1 MKTATGLRFVHRI
14 VKGLM
19 GVAFFALA
27 ACATLPEPGGGGP
40 DTLSEPGVPKQLQS
54 RQIIVA
60 LAEAERTQWDT
71 IAQDLQTRH
80 QLRRVGAFPLTSI
93 GVQCLVFQ
101 VPLEQSMEAI
111 LTRLRADS
119 RVQLAQ
125 PNQPFEGLAA
135 VNVSSL
141 AYIRLAYGAR
151 LIHADQVQSISTGQ
165 GVSVVVIDTGADT
178 HHPDL
183 QGRIVATQNFVDG
196 GEPSFATDTHGTA
209 VAGVIGARAAQ
220 AGAGLDGIAPDA
232 ALTVAKACWYPDS
245 ASAKARCSSW
255 TLAKAL
261 DFAINHQAKVINL
274 SLGGGPDALLTRLLT
289 AAENRGIVVVAAT
302 LENRDDP
309 GFPALLNT
317 VIPVMACDPRGHVVW
332 PRWQAPAFVAA
343 APGIDIVAPI
353 PQDRYDLLSGSSLA
367 AAHVTGIVAL
377 LIQQDPQRSPE
388 QIRAL
393 LYTTARQPTGSH
405 PAPPPAVGV
414 VDACAALARQVPA
427 LVCHRVDP
435 GS

>member
-1 MKTATGLRFVHRI
+1 MKTATGFGFIHRI
-14 VKGLM
+14 VEGLM
-19 GVAFFALA
+19 GVALLALT
-27 ACATLPEPGGGGP
+27 ACAPLHEPRGLE
-40 DTLSEPGVPKQLQS
+40 TISEPGVPKQLQS

-60 LAEAERTQWDT
+60 LAASEHAQWDT
-71 IAQDLQTRH
+71 IAQDLQNQH

-101 VPLEQSMEAI
+101 VPPEQSIATI
-111 LTRLRADS
+111 LTRLRADA

-135 VNVSSL
+135 ANESSL

-151 LIHADQVQSISTGQ
+151 LLHADQVQPISTGQ
-165 GVSVVVIDTGADT
+165 GVPVVVIDTGADT

-183 QGRIVATQNFVDG
+183 RGRIVATQNFVDG
-196 GEPSFATDTHGTA
+196 GEPSFATDLHGTA
-209 VAGVIGARAAQ
+209 VAGVIGARAAH
-220 AGAGLDGIAPDA
+220 AGAGFDGIAPDA

-274 SLGGGPDALLTRLLT
+274 SLGGSPDELLTRLLT

-317 VIPVMACDPRGHVVW
+317 VIPVIACDPRGRVTW
-332 PRWQAPAFVAA
+332 PRWQTPAFVAA
-343 APGIDIVAPI
+343 APGVDVVAPA

-367 AAHVTGIVAL
+367 AAHVTGVVAL

-393 LYTTARQPTGSH
+393 LYTTARQPTGSY
-405 PAPPPAVGV
+405 PTPPPVVGI
-414 VDACAALARQVPA
+414 VDACAALARQAPT
-427 LVCHRVDP
+427 LVCH
-435 GS
+435 

>member
-1 MKTATGLRFVHRI
+1 MKTAPGLHFIHRI
-14 VKGLM
+14 VEGVI
-19 GVAFFALA
+19 GVALLALT
-27 ACATLPEPGGGGP
+27 ACATLPEPGGP
-40 DTLSEPGVPKQLQS
+40 ATLSEPGVPKQLQS

-60 LAEAERTQWDT
+60 LAESEHAQWDA
-71 IAQDLQTRH
+71 IAQDLQHRH

-101 VPLEQSMEAI
+101 VPLEQSMEAT

-135 VNVSSL
+135 ANAPSL
-141 AYIRLAYGAR
+141 AYLRLAYGAR
-151 LIHADQVQSISTGQ
+151 LLHADQVQPVSTGQ
-165 GVSVVVIDTGADT
+165 GVQVVVIDTGADT

-183 QGRIVATQNFVDG
+183 RGRIVATQNFVDG
-196 GEPSFATDTHGTA
+196 GEPSFATDLHGTA

-220 AGAGLDGIAPDA
+220 TGAGLDGIAPDA

-274 SLGGGPDALLTRLLT
+274 SLGGGPDELLTRLLT

-317 VIPVMACDPRGHVVW
+317 VIPVIACDPRGRVAW
-332 PRWQAPAFVAA
+332 PRWQTPAVVAA
-343 APGIDIVAPI
+343 APGIDIVAPT

-367 AAHVTGIVAL
+367 AAHVTGVVAL
-377 LIQQDPQRSPE
+377 LIQQDPRRSPE

-393 LYTTARQPTGSH
+393 VYNTARQPAGSH
-405 PAPPPAVGV
+405 PAPPPVVGI
-414 VDACAALARQVPA
+414 VDACAALARQAPA
-427 LVCHRVDP
+427 LVCR
-435 GS
+435 

>member
-1 MKTATGLRFVHRI
+1 MKTAPGLHFIHRI
-14 VKGLM
+14 VEGVI
-19 GVAFFALA
+19 GVALLALT
-27 ACATLPEPGGGGP
+27 ACATLSEPGGP
-40 DTLSEPGVPKQLQS
+40 ATLSEPGVPKQLQS

-60 LAEAERTQWDT
+60 LAESEHAQWDA
-71 IAQDLQTRH
+71 IAQDLQHRH

-93 GVQCLVFQ
+93 RVQCLVFQ
-101 VPLEQSMEAI
+101 VPLEQSMEAT

-135 VNVSSL
+135 ANAPSL
-141 AYIRLAYGAR
+141 AYIHLAYGAR
-151 LIHADQVQSISTGQ
+151 LLHADQVQPVSTGR
-165 GVSVVVIDTGADT
+165 GVPVVVIDTGADT

-183 QGRIVATQNFVDG
+183 RGRIVATQNFVDG
-196 GEPSFATDTHGTA
+196 GEPSFATDLHGTA

-220 AGAGLDGIAPDA
+220 TGAGLDGIAPDA

-274 SLGGGPDALLTRLLT
+274 SLGGGPDELLTRLLT

-317 VIPVMACDPRGHVVW
+317 VIPVIACDPRGRVAW
-332 PRWQAPAFVAA
+332 PRWQTPAVVAA
-343 APGIDIVAPI
+343 APGIDIVAPT

-367 AAHVTGIVAL
+367 AAHVTGVVAL
-377 LIQQDPQRSPE
+377 LIQQDPRRSPE

-393 LYTTARQPTGSH
+393 VYNTARQPAGSH
-405 PAPPPAVGV
+405 PAPPPVVGI
-414 VDACAALARQVPA
+414 VDACAALARQAPA
-427 LVCHRVDP
+427 LVCR
-435 GS
+435 

>member
-1 MKTATGLRFVHRI
+1 MEGVI
-14 VKGLM
+14 
-19 GVAFFALA
+19 GVALLALT
-27 ACATLPEPGGGGP
+27 ACATLPEPGGP
-40 DTLSEPGVPKQLQS
+40 ATLSEPGVPKQLQS

-60 LAEAERTQWDT
+60 LAESEHAQWDA
-71 IAQDLQTRH
+71 IAQDLQHRH

-101 VPLEQSMEAI
+101 VPLEQSMEAT

-135 VNVSSL
+135 ANAPSL
-141 AYIRLAYGAR
+141 AYLRLAYGAR
-151 LIHADQVQSISTGQ
+151 LLHADQVQPVSTGQ
-165 GVSVVVIDTGADT
+165 GVQVVVIDTGADT

-183 QGRIVATQNFVDG
+183 RGRIVATQNFVDG
-196 GEPSFATDTHGTA
+196 GEPSFATDLHGTA

-220 AGAGLDGIAPDA
+220 TGAGLDGIAPDA

-274 SLGGGPDALLTRLLT
+274 SLGGGWDELLTRLLT

-317 VIPVMACDPRGHVVW
+317 VIPVIACDPRGRVAW
-332 PRWQAPAFVAA
+332 PRWQTPAVVAA
-343 APGIDIVAPI
+343 APGIDIVAPT

-367 AAHVTGIVAL
+367 AAHVTGVVAL
-377 LIQQDPQRSPE
+377 LIQQDPRRSPE

-393 LYTTARQPTGSH
+393 VYNTARQPAGSH
-405 PAPPPAVGV
+405 PAPPPVVGI
-414 VDACAALARQVPA
+414 VDACAALARQAPA
-427 LVCHRVDP
+427 LVCR
-435 GS
+435 

>member
-1 MKTATGLRFVHRI
+1 M
-14 VKGLM
+14 
-19 GVAFFALA
+19 ALLA
-27 ACATLPEPGGGGP
+27 LTACATLPEPGGP
-40 DTLSEPGVPKQLQS
+40 TTLSEPGVPKQLQS

-60 LAEAERTQWDT
+60 LAESEHAQWDA
-71 IAQDLQTRH
+71 IAQDLQHRH

-101 VPLEQSMEAI
+101 VPLEQSMEAT

-135 VNVSSL
+135 ANAPSL

-151 LIHADQVQSISTGQ
+151 LLHADQVQPVSTGQ
-165 GVSVVVIDTGADT
+165 GVQVVVIDTGADT

-183 QGRIVATQNFVDG
+183 RGRIVATQNFVDG
-196 GEPSFATDTHGTA
+196 GEPSFATDLHGTA

-220 AGAGLDGIAPDA
+220 TGAGLDGIAPDA

-274 SLGGGPDALLTRLLT
+274 SLGGGWDELLTRLLT

-317 VIPVMACDPRGHVVW
+317 VIPVIACDPRGRVAW
-332 PRWQAPAFVAA
+332 PRWQTPAVVAA
-343 APGIDIVAPI
+343 APGIDIVAPT

-367 AAHVTGIVAL
+367 AAHVTGVVAL
-377 LIQQDPQRSPE
+377 LIQQDSRRSPE

-393 LYTTARQPTGSH
+393 VYNTARQPAGSH
-405 PAPPPAVGV
+405 PAPPPVVGI
-414 VDACAALARQVPA
+414 VDACAALARQAPA
-427 LVCHRVDP
+427 LVCR
-435 GS
+435 

>member
-1 MKTATGLRFVHRI
+1 MKTASGLHFIHRI
-14 VKGLM
+14 VEGVI
-19 GVAFFALA
+19 GVALLALT
-27 ACATLPEPGGGGP
+27 ACATLPEPGGP
-40 DTLSEPGVPKQLQS
+40 ATLSEPGVPKQLQS

-60 LAEAERTQWDT
+60 LAASEHVQWDT
-71 IAQDLQTRH
+71 IAQDLQNQH

-101 VPLEQSMEAI
+101 IPPEQSMATI

-135 VNVSSL
+135 ANESSL
-141 AYIRLAYGAR
+141 AYIRLAYGAQ
-151 LIHADQVQSISTGQ
+151 LLHADQVQPVSTGR
-165 GVSVVVIDTGADT
+165 GVPVVVIDTGADT
-178 HHPDL
+178 YHPDL
-183 QGRIVATQNFVDG
+183 RGRIVATQNFVDG
-196 GEPSFATDTHGTA
+196 GEPSFATDLHGTA

-220 AGAGLDGIAPDA
+220 TGAGLDGIAPDA

-274 SLGGGPDALLTRLLT
+274 SLGGGWDELLTRLLI

-317 VIPVMACDPRGHVVW
+317 VIPVIACDPRGRVAW
-332 PRWQAPAFVAA
+332 PRWQTPAVVAA
-343 APGIDIVAPI
+343 APGVDVVAPA

-367 AAHVTGIVAL
+367 AAHVTGVVAL

-393 LYTTARQPTGSH
+393 LYNTARQPAGSH
-405 PAPPPAVGV
+405 PAPPPAVGI
-414 VDACAALARQVPA
+414 VDACAALARQAPA
-427 LVCHRVDP
+427 LVCR
-435 GS
+435 